1 VAVLVTGGAGFVGSH
16 LVDRLVA
23 EGEHVIVCD
32 DLSTG
37 NLSNLARPLGAGNVT
52 FVLLDVAAPL
62 ATLSEA
68 LASTTK
74 ESITSIYH
82 LASPASPKAYSA
94 HPWETL
100 AVNGLGTMSLI
111 DLARERGAS
120 MLYCSTSETYG
131 DPLVHPQPES
141 YFGNVNS
148 VGPRA
153 CYDEG
158 KRFGEAAMS
167 VAIRERGLDG
177 RIVRIFNCYGP
188 RLDIGDG
195 RLIPSFL
202 SALRRGEPLP
212 IHGNGRQ
219 TRSMTYVD
227 DLVEGLRVVTK
238 TSFSHVQPVNLGSEE
253 EHSVNEIADALEH
266 ILGTR
271 LERIELPPRPEDP
284 QRRRPDIT
292 LARSLGWT
300 PRTTL
305 AEGLRRTYD
314 WFTGDA
320 MLHGR
325 FGAPPGTER
334 TRKWG

>member
-1 VAVLVTGGAGFVGSH
+1 MAVLVTGGAGFVGSH

-37 NLSNLARPLGAGNVT
+37 RLANLAQPLGAGKVT
-52 FVLLDVAAPL
+52 FVYLDVAAPL
-62 ATLSEA
+62 AAIEEA
-68 LASTTK
+68 LAGATK
-74 ESITSIYH
+74 EAITHIYH
-82 LASPASPKAYSA
+82 LASPASPEAYGA
-94 HPWETL
+94 RPWETL
-100 AVNGLGTMSLI
+100 AVNGVGTMSLI
-111 DLARERGAS
+111 DLALARNAA
-120 MLYCSTSETYG
+120 MLFCSTSETYG

-141 YFGNVNS
+141 YFGNVNP

-188 RLDIGDG
+188 RMDIGDG

-202 SALRRGEPLP
+202 GAVRRGEPLP

-227 DLVEGLRVVTK
+227 DLVDGLRVVMK
-238 TSFSHVQPVNLGSEE
+238 TRFAQVQPVNLGSEE
-253 EHSVNEIADALEH
+253 ENSVNEIADAIEQM
-266 ILGTR
+266 LGTTLAR
-271 LERIELPPRPEDP
+271 VELPARPEDP
-284 QRRRPDIT
+284 QRRRPEIT
-292 LARSLGWT
+292 LAQSLGWA

-314 WFTGDA
+314 WLTSDA
-320 MLHGR
+320 LLYV
-325 FGAPPGTER
+325 
-334 TRKWG
+334 

>member
-37 NLSNLARPLGAGNVT
+37 RLANLAQPLGAGKVT
-52 FVLLDVAAPL
+52 FVYLDVAAPL
-62 ATLSEA
+62 AAINEA
-68 LASTTK
+68 LAGATK
-74 ESITSIYH
+74 ERITSIYH
-82 LASPASPKAYSA
+82 LASPASPEAYGA

-141 YFGNVNS
+141 YFGNVNP

-188 RLDIGDG
+188 RMDIGDG

-202 SALRRGEPLP
+202 GAVQRGEPLP

-227 DLVEGLRVVTK
+227 DLVDGLRVVMNTK
-238 TSFSHVQPVNLGSEE
+238 FSTVQPVNLGSEE
-253 EHSVNEIADALEH
+253 ENSVNEIAEAVEQM
-266 ILGTR
+266 LGMPLAR
-271 LERIELPPRPEDP
+271 VELPARPEDP

-292 LARSLGWT
+292 LARSLGWA
-300 PRTTL
+300 PRTPL

-314 WFTGDA
+314 WLTSDA
-320 MLHGR
+320 LLYV
-325 FGAPPGTER
+325 
-334 TRKWG
+334 

>member
-1 VAVLVTGGAGFVGSH
+1 MAVLVTGGAGFVGSH

-37 NLSNLARPLGAGNVT
+37 RLSNLALPLGAGKVT
-52 FVLLDVAAPL
+52 FVYLDIAAPL
-62 ATLSEA
+62 ATIEEA
-68 LASTTK
+68 LAGATN
-74 ESITSIYH
+74 EPITQIYH
-82 LASPASPKAYSA
+82 LASPASPEAYGA

-100 AVNGLGTMSLI
+100 AVNGVGTMSLI
-111 DLARERGAS
+111 DLALTRGAA
-120 MLYCSTSETYG
+120 MLFCSTSETYG

-141 YFGNVNS
+141 YFGNVNP

-188 RLDIGDG
+188 RMDIGDG

-202 SALRRGEPLP
+202 GAVRRGEPLP

-227 DLVEGLRVVTK
+227 DLVDGLRVVMK
-238 TSFSHVQPVNLGSEE
+238 TRFSQVQPVNLGSEE
-253 EHSVNEIADALEH
+253 ENSVSEIADALEQM
-266 ILGTR
+266 LGTP
-271 LERIELPPRPEDP
+271 LERVELPPRPEDP

-292 LARSLGWT
+292 LARSLGWI

-305 AEGLRRTYD
+305 ADGLRRTYD
-314 WFTGDA
+314 WFTNDA
-320 MLHGR
+320 LLYV
-325 FGAPPGTER
+325 
-334 TRKWG
+334 

>member
-1 VAVLVTGGAGFVGSH
+1 MAVLVTGGAGFVGSH

-37 NLSNLARPLGAGNVT
+37 RLANLAQPLGAGKVT
-52 FVLLDVAAPL
+52 FVYLDVAAPL
-62 ATLSEA
+62 AAINEA
-68 LASTTK
+68 LAGATK
-74 ESITSIYH
+74 ERITSIYH
-82 LASPASPKAYSA
+82 LASPASPEAYGA

-141 YFGNVNS
+141 YFGNVNP

-188 RLDIGDG
+188 RMDIGDG

-202 SALRRGEPLP
+202 GAVQRGEPLP

-227 DLVEGLRVVTK
+227 DLVDGLRVVMNTK
-238 TSFSHVQPVNLGSEE
+238 FSTVQPVNLGSEE
-253 EHSVNEIADALEH
+253 ENSVNEIAEAVEQM
-266 ILGTR
+266 LGTPLAR
-271 LERIELPPRPEDP
+271 VELPARPEDP

-292 LARSLGWT
+292 LARSLGWA
-300 PRTTL
+300 PRTPL

-314 WFTGDA
+314 WLTSDA
-320 MLHGR
+320 LLYV
-325 FGAPPGTER
+325 
-334 TRKWG
+334 

>member
-23 EGEHVIVCD
+23 EGHHVIVCD

-37 NLSNLARPLGAGNVT
+37 RLANLAQPLGAGKVT
-52 FVLLDVAAPL
+52 FVYLDIASPRAVIE
-62 ATLSEA
+62 EA
-68 LASTTK
+68 LAGATK
-74 ESITSIYH
+74 EPITQIYH
-82 LASPASPKAYSA
+82 LASPASPEAYGA

-111 DLARERGAS
+111 EIARERGAA
-120 MLYCSTSETYG
+120 MLYCSTSEAYG

-141 YFGNVNS
+141 YFGNVNP

-167 VAIRERGLDG
+167 VAIRSRGLDG

-188 RLDIGDG
+188 RMDVGDG

-202 SALRRGEPLP
+202 GAVQKGAPLP
-212 IHGNGRQ
+212 IHGNGLQ
-219 TRSMTYVD
+219 TRSMTYID
-227 DLVEGLRVVTK
+227 DLVDGLRVVMQ
-238 TSFSHVQPVNLGSEE
+238 SRFEDVQPVNLGSEE
-253 EHSVNEIADALEH
+253 ENSVNEIAEAVETM
-266 ILGTR
+266 LGKT
-271 LERIELPPRPEDP
+271 LERASLPARPEDP

-292 LARSLGWT
+292 LARSLGWA

-314 WFTGDA
+314 WLTSDA
-320 MLHGR
+320 MLYV
-325 FGAPPGTER
+325 
-334 TRKWG
+334 